1 MKHLSVKLHKMKL
14 KVCGMRDKQN
24 LTDLLE
30 IGPDYIGFIF
40 FEKSKRNVT
49 DFPNVQV
56 PSEIKKVGVFVNETH
71 EMISE
76 KVQEH
81 NLKAV
86 QLHGDETPEFCSEL
100 RKALPEIEIF
110 KAFSVDESFDFDT
123 TKPYEAVC
131 DVFVFDTKG
140 KERGGNGVKFDWELL
155 SNYKG
160 ETPYLL
166 SGGISLE
173 DIDLLNE
180 FAQSSIAKN
189 CLGVDVNSG
198 FESEP
203 GLKKIEE
210 LKQFKEILP

>member
-1 MKHLSVKLHKMKL
+1 MKL
-14 KVCGMRDKQN
+14 KVCGMRDEQN
-24 LTDLLE
+24 LNDLLE
-30 IGPDYIGFIF
+30 VGPDYVGFIF
-40 FEKSKRNVT
+40 FDKSKRNVT
-49 DFPNVQV
+49 DFPDVEF
-56 PSEIKKVGVFVNETH
+56 PSEIKKVGVFVNESL
-71 EMISE
+71 EIISE
-76 KVQEH
+76 KVQKYG
-81 NLKAV
+81 LKAV
-86 QLHGDETPEFCSEL
+86 QLHGDETPEFCGEL
-100 RKALPEIEIF
+100 SNALPEIEIF
-110 KAFSVDESFDFDT
+110 KAFSVDESFDFEK

-173 DIDLLNE
+173 DIELLNE
-180 FAQSSIAKN
+180 FTQSSIAKN

-198 FESEP
+198 FESAP

>member
-1 MKHLSVKLHKMKL
+1 MKL

-30 IGPDYIGFIF
+30 VGPDYIGFIF

-49 DFPNVQV
+49 DFPTIEVS
-56 PSEIKKVGVFVNETH
+56 SEIKKVGVFVNETI
-71 EMISE
+71 ERIAE
-76 KVQEH
+76 KVQKYG
-81 NLKAV
+81 LKAV
-86 QLHGDETPEFCSEL
+86 QLHGDETPEYCKEL
-100 RKALPEIEIF
+100 SKELTETDIF
-110 KAFSVDESFDFDT
+110 KAFSVDDSFDFNS
-123 TKPYEAVC
+123 TKPYEEVC

-160 ETPYLL
+160 KTPYLL
-166 SGGISLE
+166 SGGIRLE
-173 DIDLLNE
+173 DVDLLKE
-180 FAQSSIAKN
+180 FSQSGVAKN

-198 FESEP
+198 FESAP